1 MKQRTKTVTAGVLVA
16 SITIAGVALANPL
29 RDAII
34 NGFAAEAGVS
44 SFSAE
49 AGREMFLANIAGG
62 KPETPSCTSCHTD
75 DLTQAG
81 KTRVGKLIEP
91 MAVSVNPE
99 RFTDAET
106 VAKWFRR
113 NCKSVVGRECT
124 PLEKGNFLAYFLSL

>member
-1 MKQRTKTVTAGVLVA
+1 MKQKTKNVTAGILVA
-16 SITIAGVALANPL
+16 SIAIAGVAIANPL

-49 AGREMFLANIAGG
+49 AGREMFLSNIASG

-75 DLTQAG
+75 NIKQFG
-81 KTRVGKLIEP
+81 QTRVGKQIEP
-91 MAVSVNPE
+91 MAVSVNPD
-99 RFTDAET
+99 RFTDPET

-113 NCKSVVGRECT
+113 NCNSVVGRECT

>member
-1 MKQRTKTVTAGVLVA
+1 MNKRM
-16 SITIAGVALANPL
+16 ITGAMSALALGVGLIGMAKADPE

-49 AGREMFLANIAGG
+49 AGQTFFMATHIGG

-75 DLTQAG
+75 NPTRSG
-81 KTRVGKLIEP
+81 TTRVGKPIEP

-99 RFTDAET
+99 RFTDPET

-113 NCKSVVGRECT
+113 NCNSVLGRECT
-124 PLEKGNFLAYFLSL
+124 ATEKGNVLAYLLSL